1 MQLHAFNQ
9 QHINSLV
16 TALNLGQ
23 QREERRDI
31 GIEKKILQMIHPSY
45 FSDRIHGVHYKQIK
59 SLFSR
64 REECLGHKRGIF
76 WGTLTDCTQ
85 SKGLRIITVGK
96 SWYGH
101 FTLLNIWTGQQ
112 WQKCKPYGRN
122 YFALLTWLMRC
133 FTHHMNNKVKVLHYT
148 KCIPLMKQIIL
159 FKGDFHVSYL

>member
-1 MQLHAFNQ
+1 MQLHALNQ

-31 GIEKKILQMIHPSY
+31 GIEKKILQIIHPSY

-101 FTLLNIWTGQQ
+101 FTLLNIWTSNDKNASLMVEITLLF
-112 WQKCKPYGRN
+112 WPDKCDV
-122 YFALLTWLMRC
+122 LLITW
-133 FTHHMNNKVKVLHYT
+133 TIK
-148 KCIPLMKQIIL
+148 
-159 FKGDFHVSYL
+159 